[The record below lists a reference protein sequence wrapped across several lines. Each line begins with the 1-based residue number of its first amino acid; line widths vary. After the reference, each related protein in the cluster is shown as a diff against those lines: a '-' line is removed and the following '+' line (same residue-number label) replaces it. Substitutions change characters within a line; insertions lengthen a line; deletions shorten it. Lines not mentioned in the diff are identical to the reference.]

1 MSLLDTLGRIPKI
14 LEANLNAMIDKAEDP
29 AKMIDQLLID
39 YKKDLV
45 AVKKD
50 TVQVMADL
58 EVAKRKLDDCDK
70 MIEKKNIA
78 AMNALK
84 AGKEDD
90 ARTIIASKQS
100 MEATRAS
107 LAQNYE
113 VCKKNAD
120 MMKAGYNKLVS
131 NIDNLEQRKEAAKAK
146 IALAKAQEQINK
158 TAASV
163 NTSKLTDSFTK
174 YEEQAE
180 RALAKANASA
190 ELDMDFE
197 SASSLTEKYANAGND
212 VDVEDELSALKASL
226 GL

>member
-1 MSLLDTLGRIPKI
+1 MSLLDTLARIPKI
-14 LEANLNAMIDKAEDP
+14 LEANLNALIDKAEDP

-45 AVKKD
+45 AVKRD

-58 EVAKRKLDDCDK
+58 EVAKRRLDDCDK
-70 MIEKKNIA
+70 QIERKNTA

-84 AGKEDD
+84 SGNEND
-90 ARTIIASKQS
+90 ARTIIASKQAL
-100 MEATRAS
+100 EATRAS

-120 MMKAGYNKLVS
+120 MMKAGYNKLVA

-146 IALAKAQEQINK
+146 IALAKAQEQINR

-163 NTSKLTDSFTK
+163 NTSKLTDTFTK

-190 ELDMDFE
+190 ELDMNYE
-197 SASSLTEKYANAGND
+197 SATTLTEKYADAGND
-212 VDVEDELSALKASL
+212 VDVDAELEALKASL